1 MIPTNRGEAVSS
13 KKSSR
18 SSSEVTEFVLPFKG
32 RCKLY
37 LPQTQP
43 IQRVFTLVAEVA
55 ELGNTYC
62 ITCLFRLTARVSIR
76 IMYAHES
83 GYFGYL
89 GYLPAKIC
97 LIVKKSPQLGFPTA
111 GCVFRAATCSAT
123 FNKEAQLPITI
134 TTTISNQQY
143 QHTTESR
150 AKANR
155 IAGEIVNGTT
165 PTASIFLKLTGG
177 KPLLLEGDEGE

>member
-1 MIPTNRGEAVSS
+1 
-13 KKSSR
+13 
-18 SSSEVTEFVLPFKG
+18 VLH
-32 RCKLY
+32 
-37 LPQTQP
+37 
-43 IQRVFTLVAEVA
+43 V
-55 ELGNTYC
+55 
-62 ITCLFRLTARVSIR
+62 CLASLHVYVYI
-76 IMYAHES
+76 IYAQKS